1 VNKIIFLTALLLTA
15 LSCDDIDDFNLS
27 TEQLRLQSESI
38 ALDNN
43 LIISNAE
50 EIMEITSKILKGADI
65 TAHGRVLNK
74 KGTSDKACYPAIDQF
89 YITDLT
95 HYDTILY
102 IGRLT
107 LDYGNGNTC
116 GLNAT
121 RKGKVIDDFLYI
133 LNTKNELYSSRETIT
148 FENYQKDSYLIE
160 GTFLI
165 TSNSH
170 QSIMLST
177 SDAKITFADGTFLTI
192 IGELNFDSEASQT
205 SMKFSGSIEGI
216 TSIGKRFTS
225 TITSPVEYYY
235 NCSDLQ
241 VSVPV
246 KGIVQIRIKDNLTTV
261 DYGTGICD
269 RIYTATSSGN
279 SNTYSF

>member
-1 VNKIIFLTALLLTA
+1 MKKIIVLTALFLTA
-15 LSCDDIDDFNLS
+15 LSCNDIDDFNLS
-27 TEQLRLQSESI
+27 PEELRLQSESI

-50 EIMEITSKILKGADI
+50 EIMDVTGQILEGANI
-65 TAHGRVLNK
+65 TAHGRVFNK
-74 KGTSDKACYPAIDQF
+74 KRTADKACYPSIDQF
-89 YITDLT
+89 YLTDLT

-102 IGRLT
+102 VGRLT
-107 LDYGNGNTC
+107 LDYDNGNTC
-116 GLNAT
+116 DLNAT

-170 QSIMLST
+170 QSVMLST
-177 SDAKITFADGTFLTI
+177 RGAKITYADGTFLTM
-192 IGELNFDSEASQT
+192 IGELNFYSESGQT
-205 SMKFSGSIEGI
+205 TMKFSGSIEGNAR
-216 TSIGKRFTS
+216 SGKQFTS

-246 KGIVQIRIKDNLTTV
+246 KGIVQIRVNDNLTTV
-261 DYGTGICD
+261 EYGNGICD
-269 RIYTATSSGN
+269 RIYTATSRGN